1 MQVAQLRSCYETDCR
16 FFRDDP
22 RPSRIRWFF
31 VPEDTPYLPFGTIFD
46 SNEWLDVPEGDIE
59 LGEVPGAVRT
69 WVDGSAPYPVL
80 GLQPCGTAD
89 QFASGDA
96 LPPSPPVQLN
106 QYGGILC
113 CQIPPDPFLHNACVN
128 CPNGAYSVYWLRSQG
143 ANPAGFLAG
152 SDGDFTLSYLG
163 ACTWRGPL
171 VALPN
176 WPGGP
181 AQGRWALT
189 QRGTSIAAG
198 MFIESPPSFNEEY
211 TFTGSWDCR
220 SRITV
225 PINAAGIIY
234 GGGPAVF
241 FQPGFPPG
249 PFTPCPAAALS
260 FPAFFDYVV
269 PPLGVGPPRNI
280 DLLWTLIPGTYPLA
294 RSGPCTW
301 FESHWPSLSQGF
313 FPFARGTAALQILA
327 GGGLTLTLQCRSGI
341 IVGDPP
347 LLTLVYESP
356 GPWDGISVL
365 ALSLSSVSP
374 PGSHTRLPLLIQIV
388 P

>member
-143 ANPAGFLAG
+143 QTRPDSWLDQMAISRFRIWAPVPGEVRLSPSLIGRAARHKD
-152 SDGDFTLSYLG
+152 DGLSH
-163 ACTWRGPL
+163 
-171 VALPN
+171 
-176 WPGGP
+176 
-181 AQGRWALT
+181 
-189 QRGTSIAAG
+189 
-198 MFIESPPSFNEEY
+198 
-211 TFTGSWDCR
+211 
-220 SRITV
+220 
-225 PINAAGIIY
+225 NAAR
-234 GGGPAVF
+234 
-241 FQPGFPPG
+241 Q
-249 PFTPCPAAALS
+249 S
-260 FPAFFDYVV
+260 
-269 PPLGVGPPRNI
+269 
-280 DLLWTLIPGTYPLA
+280 PLA
-294 RSGPCTW
+294 CSLNRPLRLTRSI
-301 FESHWPSLSQGF
+301 PSRG
-313 FPFARGTAALQILA
+313 RGTADPVSR
-327 GGGLTLTLQCRSGI
+327 CRST
-341 IVGDPP
+341 P
-347 LLTLVYESP
+347 LASFTGAARQCSSNPVFR
-356 GPWDGISVL
+356 L
-365 ALSLSSVSP
+365 ALSRLAPPPPFHSPLFLIMLS
-374 PGSHTRLPLLIQIV
+374 RPLALGRHATLTCCGR
-388 P
+388 